1 MVTVQSEDSGIT
13 WETSSSRCST
23 PWASETSTTSD
34 LYSMESSP
42 VGSPPGKV
50 IFIMDEGKIVRKRKC
65 KASNRVPIATSLKG
79 RQSNKKRDSSG
90 MQRQE
95 TRTVLGDVQASVLNV
110 EQVEAQDTDE
120 EMLDDKEDLENITE
134 EPVKRAP
141 IRSIF
146 RESRLRKVGP
156 ILGGPVQARIQLF
169 NSIFGR
175 MGPAPET
182 LEKTSIQRSSSVSGD
197 SEQFLDTSVKERLQK
212 FSSLSE
218 ATHPKPYQ
226 RARSRYLETPSERRR
241 EQRQQPTAHADQS
254 YSSPTTPFEKWLA
267 SKDDVSSENTKPIK
281 MKDKHSRFLSFGAET
296 TLQHEEGKDRQSLSE
311 TPDEVLGHSLKSWP
325 PEEATKE
332 QSYSPASKAS
342 ITEQT
347 VSISLE
353 SDDKSEKQ
361 VPLPSAE
368 NANKKPDNSLMTAS
382 DHLEEPKEQE
392 IQPASAPQSVSGDF
406 VNELDRQSAQP
417 ILPTTSMSEHP
428 EGKAQKSTI
437 QSSLPSAPSAESKY
451 STLSEIRQ
459 EDIILKSSESA
470 QSESEHVL
478 LPHSVD
484 ETEKQETECHS
495 SITALSETEPSCLL
509 YSAEKREGQKTP
521 PLETQTVHLEKQ
533 TKSEQD
539 FSSSL
544 QETEEQGVKLN
555 SPIPEKI
562 DSKYFSIAYPVHTET
577 EETQRTSAINKAV
590 DLYHPDSSI
599 EKNKQAES
607 AQMEM
612 EQSDFSYS
620 SKEIGESER
629 TQMEMEH
636 PDFSFSREE
645 MEESESAQLE
655 REHPDFSYSREER
668 EESESAK
675 PETEDPELLFAV
687 KETVE
692 SEKAQLEMEH
702 LYFSYSK
709 GETEELGRAQLDTR
723 HLYSMEEMEN
733 AQLETEHPE
742 FFSKKETEESEST
755 QMEMEHPDFSFS
767 REEMEESESA
777 QLEAEHPDFSYS
789 REEME
794 ESESTQQEIG
804 HPDFSLSREEGE
816 ELESTQ
822 LEIEHQEFLSS
833 REKTENQKSVPFELE
848 QPESYSPEEAEQE
861 ETAQLVLV
869 PSDLPYLMKEA
880 EKESTTKLQLV
891 HPDIFDSTRGA
902 ETQQA
907 GYLETACSG
916 LPYPMNKTN
925 QQELA
930 QADLDNSLTPYF
942 GDKGEQLHP
951 VQQDSQPGGKPCS
964 CAKGMQGETSQPQSD
979 HAVLSYSTEKEQQHK
994 TSQLRAE
1001 QLETSY
1007 STGKTEQETL
1017 QPKPEQGDSPYS
1029 QGETAQEIVQRDLE
1043 VSESSYFISEAEQR
1057 ANVQLV
1063 SENRDFSFATREV
1076 MQKGVES
1083 ESLGSSQST
1092 DRTKPW
1098 KMVQMEQ
1105 EELLSFCSTAGS
1117 QQQETPPLDVALP
1130 DISYSS
1136 GRMEEQDIVR
1146 RELEQQKTV
1155 QQKVMEMEYSDL
1167 SETWGKEQ
1175 LQVID
1180 QINLA
1185 QQEIAQPEIV
1195 HPSVPYSLREQ
1206 MEEEIQ
1212 AETTYPEQTFYVST
1226 ETQEEITQHK
1236 SEQPF
1241 FSYFTGKT
1249 EKPEIVHPE
1258 LEQTSLPSSSGKEDP
1273 LEMEISSEYPDL
1285 SYFIHEAEQ
1294 QKKLKHPTLPFC
1306 LKQQETSPLVMECPD
1321 FSGNSGEAK
1330 PDNIIEQDSGH
1341 PELSYT
1347 MGETQQQSEHLD
1359 SQGSLGE
1366 AAQDE
1371 SMEVESKYPNLS
1383 CFYGN
1388 RNKQETSQLDSK
1400 YPDLSLSFGKAKEQ
1414 AAQEF
1419 EPKQQELPK
1428 VARKRASPAT
1438 AQTEHP
1444 DLTYSPGKANES
1456 EIATWEMKHPDWS
1469 HSTDETKQQE
1479 VVLLDQKHRKI
1490 STGREKQQQ
1499 TTKLQLEQEKLSHFP
1514 GKTEQL
1520 KHAQE
1525 DLDQPDLSF
1534 SIDRPDD
1541 EMAPQEAEN
1550 PDATYHLDNAEVQ
1563 QRVQQETE
1571 QTYFLGKAEQKRVWP
1586 EVEIPHLAHSVD
1598 TGEVAEEMAEAG
1610 QGHPDLSYSVLK
1622 AGGLQTAQ
1630 LKPEHSGLACSL
1642 NKVQKMTQLGLE
1654 QTDALYIHD
1663 KTEELPPS
1671 QLELSHADLASP
1683 PNKVGQRGME
1693 HTAVGCP
1700 DEGQSVSR
1708 EEHPQAAKEKLA
1720 APSNSGKTE
1729 QRKMAKPEPKHHDL
1743 SYSIDKTQ
1751 TQEATQPVLGKPDL
1765 SSWPGKTEQEKPDC
1779 LHSFKKP
1786 AQGEK
1791 AQPELGHLQLSY
1803 SVSEAEQETAHA
1815 KSNCSDLSAGRLEHH
1830 KIIQPEVEIMD
1841 LSCSIGEIQ
1850 QSQIA
1855 EEDLEYPDLLHS
1867 ASTVQQ
1873 QEKFQPEQEQRG
1885 NFSSSLRKEEQWEGV
1900 EMQAEHPELQCSM
1913 GKTGL
1918 QKSQAKSEYADLSFS
1933 VGTGEPCT
1941 RHPELKEHDLFHSSV
1956 KTKPS
1961 WAAPLES
1968 EHPDISDALGK
1979 VRHPDLLSPVS
1990 EEKRSARLEVKQER
2004 GSYTLYPEER
2014 VQLKLEQP
2022 MFSSSHGTAEQLN
2035 RAPLEG
2041 EFPDFYSSGKKDQ
2054 QEMVKQELEHSDL
2067 SYSTDKTQRQETL
2080 RPGLGQ
2086 TDLSS
2091 YPGKTEQPQTVQGE
2105 AENQDL
2111 LHFTSKTEQRGT
2123 AQTEVECPDMS
2134 YSSDKLEQPPA
2145 TQWKSEQLVTPHP
2158 TGKTEQRMTHPE
2170 QELPSLSYSI
2180 CKTLSQEARQMDLEQ
2195 QDLTYA
2201 LGNTDEMQT
2210 VQCELKHAGL
2220 LHSSGKREQEMV
2232 LPELRHLQQSYP
2244 VRETEEEAPHQKS
2257 DYPDLSYSIGRQ
2269 EHHEIE
2275 QLKVE
2280 EINLLYPSGKSDRSQ
2295 PAQEIL
2301 QQPELLESF
2310 SKLEEKG
2317 MAYPGFLPSLGEE
2330 KQKPASQLDPVQPGL
2345 SHSLPKT
2352 ENQETAQAEFV
2363 PSDFSYSTGRTE
2375 HLQSERLKSK
2385 CPDLSYSLG
2394 KAETH
2399 GIKRPDLLYSYT
2411 KAEQSQTAQL
2421 EHPETSYFTGEMEWK
2436 DGAQCERKCSNLQ
2449 YSVVETEQP
2458 ETPSVSRMFDRTK
2471 ELGTSQLDFEQ
2482 SDLVSPTDKGQK
2494 HETAPLRAGHSE
2506 EQDSGP
2512 TSSLTAQLE
2521 TEQPHLSSSTE
2532 EVEIQKMQ
2540 LYSSLPEPTVSVAL
2554 GVSHSVSE
2562 AKPEGSTKSSPVTG
2576 DLSPK
2581 HLDLSYTHCKTEQSE
2596 AAQPE
2601 SGFFFARKEAED
2613 KKNHLHL
2620 PVAAQSEAEHIILPE
2635 TEREQAPH
2643 YFHTAT
2649 QLESEQLN
2657 LSYSTDK
2664 AESLENEDYLT
2675 LPSKLESEP
2684 SVRFYSVDE
2693 TYQQE
2698 IPPYSKPASEY
2709 LFPTQSLAEQEKQ
2722 NMQPLIPKSTQ
2733 PKCKHVIP
2741 PYDEKELQKVQLCS
2755 PKTTSLKT
2763 VQSEGT
2769 PLTHTQ
2775 DQDEQESPDHLLDT
2789 NYLPSEQLRST
2800 PKFTTEQDKQ
2810 EMQPN
2815 VQAVPRSVTT
2825 ESEVTAVADQ
2835 QAGSSDS
2842 FVPFYTLPE
2851 KLVSV
2856 AFTNNEEKQ
2865 NMPSSLS
2872 DVVGMPGKQSDIVSG
2887 IYTEGQD
2894 RREMH
2899 QYFADQKHTS
2909 LEHLGAASS
2918 DLLNETVLQKPQHY
2932 SGEWGSLSSGEMKS
2946 TSSSSDE
2953 KQNPDIPSLGLAS
2966 WLAEEVKTHSIS
2978 PIRAAEVDRQ
2988 GIQVSPD
2995 KASHFE
3001 SKQFPA
3007 ECCTELTVHGTTK
3020 NKVHTFTVSDSMS
3033 SKVSH
3038 RRSSDTSHRM
3048 QRYDLPSLVG
3058 DNPGPN
3064 KASEC
3069 ETAKIEVMQHPE
3081 VDKVSKVP
3089 EHYLRGEEE
3098 EMEHVSTVEDSQH
3111 APETTEQ
3118 KDLFN
3123 IISEGYEILN
3133 IHAPTHISSVDQEE
3147 SEHMPDKLEY
3157 LETNPSFKRKL
3168 ADDGH
3173 RPLASGTATEISEGS
3188 VLGKPASHEL
3198 KYLVKNDHVEE
3209 TGGTQEKNPVL
3220 PENNNS
3226 AVLDPSNGMADM
3238 DYFEKYTL
3246 IDDKTPI
3253 KPHFERP
3260 SSLFNVTEDPNEPV
3274 EEAVSFKESTEVDTL
3289 EEDFSLLEDLDEVFY
3304 GTAKGENKMQSYAD
3318 APKPLHL
3325 QKSIDISSKKVTN
3338 VEDERKSPGTP
3349 LFDSEEGVLERSLLF
3364 PTTVAAV
3371 NPELL
3376 EEPPALSFLYK
3387 DLYAEAVGEKT
3398 KDETPSDEESGNS
3411 NASFPSRNSD
3421 TDDGTGIYFE
3431 KYILKDEIPSKAIR
3445 PQKDQIPEDES
3456 FSGGISVQSSEDKHK
3471 QGSGDVQ
3478 CVRTEV
3484 LPERMDYRGAAYQE
3498 AAVPQM
3504 EKYIPYV
3511 RTPVEDSEDVLYTQ
3525 ENLPCIPSIQQIEK
3539 PDWQK
3544 EKNPDVYEDLAE
3556 SMDYDVITQEELL
3569 QDEISSQLTHEEL
3582 LFEDRDSS
3590 EHAGDSYEFV
3600 SETEQRM
3607 PVELEDSG
3615 FVLMYPE
3622 KSATNIPQVES
3633 PQRELKK
3640 VPADTYCYHCKRPI
3654 SAIDK
3659 LFGEHKDHEV
3669 TTLDDAATKMKDQ
3682 LSELLI
3688 ALEEKSMKIE
3698 EFVSDIES
3706 LFNSVEENCKKNAE
3720 LLEKQNE
3727 EMLTKVVAQYDEK
3740 SENFEEVK
3748 NMKMEYLYDQMVNFQ
3763 QTVDSAKETLE
3774 TTVKEMEELDG
3785 FVFLNVMFSSTN
3797 RLLSAMD
3804 TTLSLEKLP
3813 SAFSL
3818 FERYADSPGQS
3829 NQHSL
3834 KHVAVPQT
3842 PTVIP
3847 QEPDSATSTSIAV
3860 YWAVNDGDAIDCFQV
3875 YCMEDPQAS
3884 KDAVAL
3890 VEEYRVTVKESHCI
3904 LEDLEPDRCYSVW
3917 VMAVNGT
3924 GCSLPSEK
3932 AIFKTAPAV
3941 PTIKAEDCTVCWDTA
3956 TVRWRT
3962 GSVSAES
3969 FTLEYCRQH
3978 SPEGEGL
3985 RTFAGIKRPELKVS
3999 LEPNVNYFFYL
4010 RAVNPFGT
4018 SEQSEAALISTKGT
4032 QFHLLSNTAHP
4043 ALQISSNAMVI
4054 CLPEKTKFT
4063 GFPSVLGELLPARG
4077 CHYWEIVVSACRSY
4091 RIGICYEAIS
4101 QSSILGL
4108 SDTSWC
4114 MWCCL
4119 TQTRFLHTGVM
4130 SDVHVT
4136 EHPARIGIL
4145 LDYSGGRLLFFNA
4158 ERGLVLFTIRHKFTD
4173 AAHPAF
4179 ALEKAGALT
4188 LHTGMELPEFVKHS

>member
-34 LYSMESSP
+34 LHSMESSP

-50 IFIMDEGKIVRKRKC
+50 IFIMDEGKIVRKRKR
-65 KASNRVPIATSLKG
+65 KASNRMPITTSLKG

-95 TRTVLGDVQASVLNV
+95 PRTVLGDVQASVLNV

-120 EMLDDKEDLENITE
+120 EMLDDKEDLENVTE

-169 NSIFGR
+169 NSIFAGT
-175 MGPAPET
+175 GPAPET
-182 LEKTSIQRSSSVSGD
+182 LEKISIQRSSSVSGD

-226 RARSRYLETPSERRR
+226 RARSSNLETPSERRR
-241 EQRQQPTAHADQS
+241 EQRQQHTAHADQS

-267 SKDDVSSENTKPIK
+267 NKDDVSSENTKPIK
-281 MKDKHSRFLSFGAET
+281 MKDKPSRFSSSGAET

-325 PEEATKE
+325 PEEARKE
-332 QSYSPASKAS
+332 QSYSPASKTS

-347 VSISLE
+347 GSISLE
-353 SDDKSEKQ
+353 SNDKSEKQ

-368 NANKKPDNSLMTAS
+368 NANKKPDNSLLTAS
-382 DHLEEPKEQE
+382 DHLDELKEQE
-392 IQPASAPQSVSGDF
+392 IQPNFALQSVSAGF
-406 VNELDRQSAQP
+406 VNELDRQSTQP
-417 ILPTTSMSEHP
+417 ILPTTSMSEHS
-428 EGKAQKSTI
+428 EREAQNSTVH
-437 QSSLPSAPSAESKY
+437 SYSPSAPSAK

-459 EDIILKSSESA
+459 EDIMPQSSESA

-484 ETEKQETECHS
+484 ETEKQKTECHS
-495 SITALSETEPSCLL
+495 SITALSETEPSHLL
-509 YSAEKREGQKTP
+509 YSAEKKEGQKP
-521 PLETQTVHLEKQ
+521 PPPETQTVHLEKK

-539 FSSSL
+539 SSSSL
-544 QETEEQGVKLN
+544 QETEEQEVKLN

-562 DSKYFSIAYPVHTET
+562 DSKYFSISYPDHTET
-577 EETQRTSAINKAV
+577 EETQKTSAINKAV
-590 DLYHPDSSI
+590 DLDHPDSSI
-599 EKNKQAES
+599 EKNEQAES

-612 EQSDFSYS
+612 EHSDFSYS

-629 TQMEMEH
+629 TQVELEH

-655 REHPDFSYSREER
+655 GEHPDFSCSREER
-668 EESESAK
+668 KESESAK
-675 PETEDPELLFAV
+675 LETEYPELLFAI
-687 KETVE
+687 KETEE
-692 SEKAQLEMEH
+692 SESAQLEMEH

-709 GETEELGRAQLDTR
+709 EETEELECAQLDTR
-723 HLYSMEEMEN
+723 QPEFLYSMEEMESS
-733 AQLETEHPE
+733 QLETEHPE

-794 ESESTQQEIG
+794 ESESAQQEIG
-804 HPDFSLSREEGE
+804 HPDFSLSREEVE
-816 ELESTQ
+816 ELESAR
-822 LEIEHQEFLSS
+822 LEIEHQEFFFS
-833 REKTENQKSVPFELE
+833 REKTGKQKSVPFELE

-869 PSDLPYLMKEA
+869 PSDLPYLKEEA

-891 HPDIFDSTRGA
+891 HPDISDATRGA

-907 GYLETACSG
+907 GYLETAHLG
-916 LPYPMNKTN
+916 LPYPMNKIN

-930 QADLDNSLTPYF
+930 QVDLDNSLTPYF
-942 GDKGEQLHP
+942 GDKGEQLQP
-951 VQQDSQPGGKPCS
+951 VQPDSQPGGKPYS
-964 CAKGMQGETSQPQSD
+964 SAKGMQGETTQLQSE
-979 HAVLSYSTEKEQQHK
+979 HPVLSYSTGKEQQHK

-1001 QLETSY
+1001 QSETSY
-1007 STGKTEQETL
+1007 STGKTEQEIL
-1017 QPKPEQGDSPYS
+1017 QPKLEQGDSPYS

-1043 VSESSYFISEAEQR
+1043 GSEPSYFISEAEQHE
-1057 ANVQLV
+1057 NVQIV
-1063 SENRDFSFATREV
+1063 SENRDFSFTTREV

-1083 ESLGSSQST
+1083 ESLGSSHST

-1105 EELLSFCSTAGS
+1105 EKLLPLCSTAGS
-1117 QQQETPPLDVALP
+1117 QQQETPPLHVALP
-1130 DISYSS
+1130 DVLYSS
-1136 GRMEEQDIVR
+1136 GRMEEQDTVQ
-1146 RELEQQKTV
+1146 REQEQQETV
-1155 QQKVMEMEYSDL
+1155 QKKAMEMEYSDF
-1167 SETWGKEQ
+1167 SETWGKEE

-1195 HPSVPYSLREQ
+1195 HGSVPYSLREQ
-1206 MEEEIQ
+1206 MQEETQ
-1212 AETTYPEQTFYVST
+1212 AEPTYPEQTFYVST
-1226 ETQEEITQHK
+1226 EMQEEMTQHK

-1241 FSYFTGKT
+1241 FSRFTGKT

-1258 LEQTSLPSSSGKEDP
+1258 LEQTFLPSSSGKEAP
-1273 LEMEISSEYPDL
+1273 PEMEISSEYPDL
-1285 SYFIHEAEQ
+1285 SYFFHEAEQ

-1306 LKQQETSPLVMECPD
+1306 LKQQETAPLVMECPD

-1330 PDNIIEQDSGH
+1330 PGNIIEQESGH
-1341 PELSYT
+1341 PELSYS
-1347 MGETQQQSEHLD
+1347 MGEAQQQSEHLD
-1359 SQGSLGE
+1359 SPGTLGE

-1371 SMEVESKYPNLS
+1371 SMEVESKYPDLS
-1383 CFYGN
+1383 CFDGN
-1388 RNKQETSQLDSK
+1388 RNQQETSQLDAK
-1400 YPDLSLSFGKAKEQ
+1400 YPDLSLSYGKAKEQ

-1438 AQTEHP
+1438 AQIESKHP
-1444 DLTYSPGKANES
+1444 DLTFSPGKANES
-1456 EIATWEMKHPDWS
+1456 EIATWETKHPDWS
-1469 HSTDETKQQE
+1469 HSTDETNQQE
-1479 VVLLDQKHRKI
+1479 VVRLDQKHRKI
-1490 STGREKQQQ
+1490 SASRENQQQ
-1499 TTKLQLEQEKLSHFP
+1499 TTKLQLEQEKLPHFP
-1514 GKTEQL
+1514 GKTKQL
-1520 KHAQE
+1520 KHGQE
-1525 DLDQPDLSF
+1525 DLEQPDLSF

-1541 EMAPQEAEN
+1541 EMAPPEAEN
-1550 PDATYHLDNAEVQ
+1550 PDVATHLDNAEVQ

-1571 QTYFLGKAEQKRVWP
+1571 QTYSLRKAEQKRVWP
-1586 EVEIPHLAHSVD
+1586 EVPHLAHSVD
-1598 TGEVAEEMAEAG
+1598 TAAEEEMAEAG
-1610 QGHPDLSYSVLK
+1610 QGHPNLPYSVFK
-1622 AGGLQTAQ
+1622 SGLQTAQ
-1630 LKPEHSGLACSL
+1630 LKPEHPGLACSL
-1642 NKVQKMTQLGLE
+1642 NKVQKTTQLGLE
-1654 QTDALYIHD
+1654 QPDALCIRD
-1663 KTEELPPS
+1663 KTEQLPPS
-1671 QLELSHADLASP
+1671 QLELGHADLSSP
-1683 PNKVGQRGME
+1683 ANKVGQQGME
-1693 HTAVGCP
+1693 HTALGSP
-1700 DEGQSVSR
+1700 NDGQSVSR
-1708 EEHPQAAKEKLA
+1708 A
-1720 APSNSGKTE
+1720 GKTE
-1729 QRKMAKPEPKHHDL
+1729 QREMAKSEPKHLDL

-1765 SSWPGKTEQEKPDC
+1765 SSWPGKTEQAQTAQEKPDC

-1791 AQPELGHLQLSY
+1791 AQPELGHLQLS
-1803 SVSEAEQETAHA
+1803 SPVSEAEQETAHA

-1830 KIIQPEVEIMD
+1830 EIIRPEAEIMD
-1841 LSCSIGEIQ
+1841 LSCSIGETQ
-1850 QSQIA
+1850 QPQIA

-1867 ASTVQQ
+1867 TDTLQQ

-1885 NFSSSLRKEEQWEGV
+1885 NFSSSLSKEEQWEGV
-1900 EMQAEHPELQCSM
+1900 EMQAEHPELQCSV
-1913 GKTGL
+1913 GKTEGL
-1918 QKSQAKSEYADLSFS
+1918 QNFQAKSEYADLSFS
-1933 VGTGEPCT
+1933 VDTAEPCTT
-1941 RHPELKEHDLFHSSV
+1941 RHPELKECTLFHSFV

-1961 WAAPLES
+1961 RAALLES
-1968 EHPDISDALGK
+1968 EHPDVSDAMGK
-1979 VRHPDLLSPVS
+1979 VPHPDLSSFVS

-2004 GSYTLYPEER
+2004 GSYTLYPEETVR
-2014 VQLKLEQP
+2014 LKLEQP

-2035 RAPLEG
+2035 RAPLKG
-2041 EFPDFYSSGKKDQ
+2041 EFPDLYSSGKKDQ

-2067 SYSTDKTQRQETL
+2067 SYSTDKTQSQETMQL
-2080 RPGLGQ
+2080 GSGQ

-2091 YPGKTEQPQTVQGE
+2091 CPGKTEQPQTVQGE
-2105 AENQDL
+2105 AEHQDL
-2111 LHFTSKTEQRGT
+2111 LHFTDKTERQGT
-2123 AQTEVECPDMS
+2123 AQTEVERPDLS
-2134 YSSDKLEQPPA
+2134 YSSVKLEQPPA

-2158 TGKTEQRMTHPE
+2158 TGKTEQQRMTHPE

-2180 CKTLSQEARQMDLEQ
+2180 CKTPSQEATQMDLKQE
-2195 QDLTYA
+2195 DLTYA
-2201 LGNTDEMQT
+2201 LGNTDEIQT
-2210 VQCELKHAGL
+2210 VQCEREHTGL
-2220 LHSSGKREQEMV
+2220 LYSSGKREQEMV
-2232 LPELRHLQQSYP
+2232 LPELQHMQLSYP
-2244 VRETEEEAPHQKS
+2244 VGQTEEEAPHQKS
-2257 DYPDLSYSIGRQ
+2257 DYPDLSYSVGRQ

-2275 QLKVE
+2275 QLMVE
-2280 EINLLYPSGKSDRSQ
+2280 EMNLLYPAGKSEHSQ
-2295 PAQEIL
+2295 PPQEIL

-2317 MAYPGFLPSLGEE
+2317 MAYPGFLHSVVEE
-2330 KQKPASQLDPVQPGL
+2330 KQKPTSQLGSMQLGL
-2345 SHSLPKT
+2345 SHSLAKT
-2352 ENQETAQAEFV
+2352 ENQETTQAEFM
-2363 PSDFSYSTGRTE
+2363 PSDFSYSTGRAE
-2375 HLQSERLKSK
+2375 HLQPERIKSK

-2399 GIKRPDLLYSYT
+2399 GIKPPDLLYSYT

-2436 DGAQCERKCSNLQ
+2436 DGAQCELKCVNLQ
-2449 YSVVETEQP
+2449 DSVVEVEQP
-2458 ETPSVSRMFDRTK
+2458 ETPSVLRMFDRTK
-2471 ELGTSQLDFEQ
+2471 EQGTAQLVFEQ
-2482 SDLVSPTDKGQK
+2482 SDLLSPTDKGEK

-2506 EQDSGP
+2506 EQDTRA
-2512 TSSLTAQLE
+2512 TSSLTAELE
-2521 TEQPHLSSSTE
+2521 TEQQDLSSSSE
-2532 EVEIQKMQ
+2532 EAERQKMQ
-2540 LYSSLPEPTVSVAL
+2540 PNSSLPGQTVSVAL

-2562 AKPEGSTKSSPVTG
+2562 AKPEGSPKSSHVTG
-2576 DLSPK
+2576 GLSPK
-2581 HLDLSYTHCKTEQSE
+2581 HLDLSYTHCKTEQLE

-2601 SGFFFARKEAED
+2601 SGFFFARKEAENTE
-2613 KKNHLHL
+2613 NHLHL
-2620 PVAAQSEAEHIILPE
+2620 PVVAQPEAEHIILPE

-2664 AESLENEDYLT
+2664 TETLESQDYLS

-2684 SVRFYSVDE
+2684 SVPFYSADE

-2722 NMQPLIPKSTQ
+2722 NMQPLIPKSAQ
-2733 PKCKHVIP
+2733 SECKHVIP
-2741 PYDEKELQKVQLCS
+2741 PYDEKELQEVQLCS
-2755 PKTTSLKT
+2755 PKTASLKT
-2763 VQSEGT
+2763 VQSESMS
-2769 PLTHTQ
+2769 LTHTQ
-2775 DQDEQESPDHLLDT
+2775 DQDEQESQDHLLDT
-2789 NYLPSEQLRST
+2789 NYLSSEQLRST
-2800 PKFTTEQDKQ
+2800 PKFTAEQDKQ

-2815 VQAVPRSVTT
+2815 VQTVPRSVTRV
-2825 ESEVTAVADQ
+2825 SKVTAVAEQ
-2835 QAGSSDS
+2835 QAVSSDS

-2851 KLVSV
+2851 KSVSV
-2856 AFTNNEEKQ
+2856 AFTNDEEKQ
-2865 NMPSSLS
+2865 NIPSSSS
-2872 DVVGMPGKQSDIVSG
+2872 DVVGMLGKQSDIVSG

-2894 RREMH
+2894 RCELQ
-2899 QYFADQKHTS
+2899 QYFANQKHTS
-2909 LEHLGAASS
+2909 LEHLGAVSS
-2918 DLLNETVLQKPQHY
+2918 DLLYETVVHKPQHY

-2946 TSSSSDE
+2946 ASSSSDE
-2953 KQNPDIPSLGLAS
+2953 KQNPDIPSFGLAS
-2966 WLAEEVKTHSIS
+2966 WLAEEVKARSIS

-2988 GIQVSPD
+2988 GIQLSPD
-2995 KASHFE
+2995 EASHFG

-3007 ECCTELTVHGTTK
+3007 ECCTELTVHGATR
-3020 NKVHTFTVSDSMS
+3020 NEEHTFRVSDSVS
-3033 SKVSH
+3033 SEVSH

-3058 DNPGPN
+3058 DNPAPD

-3069 ETAKIEVMQHPE
+3069 ETSIGNPTKMEVTQHPE
-3081 VDKVSKVP
+3081 VDKVSEVP

-3098 EMEHVSTVEDSQH
+3098 EKEHVSAVEDSQH

-3133 IHAPTHISSVDQEE
+3133 IHAPTCISSVDQEE

-3173 RPLASGTATEISEGS
+3173 RSLASGTATEISESS

-3198 KYLVKNDHVEE
+3198 KDLVKNDDVEE
-3209 TGGTQEKNPVL
+3209 TGGTQEENPVL

-3260 SSLFNVTEDPNEPV
+3260 SSLFHVTEDPNEPV
-3274 EEAVSFKESTEVDTL
+3274 EEAVSFKESTEVDTV

-3304 GTAKGENKMQSYAD
+3304 GTAKGESKIQSYAD
-3318 APKPLHL
+3318 APKPLPL
-3325 QKSIDISSKKVTN
+3325 QKSIDISSKRVANT
-3338 VEDERKSPGTP
+3338 EDEQKPPGTP

-3445 PQKDQIPEDES
+3445 TQKDQIPEDES
-3456 FSGGISVQSSEDKHK
+3456 FSGRISVQSSEDKHK
-3471 QGSGDVQ
+3471 RGSSDVQ

-3484 LPERMDYRGAAYQE
+3484 LPERGVVKSEKAQVDSDIQATICKPTHEEQHDIT
-3498 AAVPQM
+3498 AVPQM

-3525 ENLPCIPSIQQIEK
+3525 ENLSCVPSIQQTEK
-3539 PDWQK
+3539 PDWQRE
-3544 EKNPDVYEDLAE
+3544 EKHPDVYEDLAE

-3582 LFEDRDSS
+3582 LFEDRDSF
-3590 EHAGDSYEFV
+3590 EHAGDSCGFV
-3600 SETEQRM
+3600 NEPEQRT
-3607 PVELEDSG
+3607 PFELEDSG
-3615 FVLMYPE
+3615 FVLMNPE

-3640 VPADTYCYHCKRPI
+3640 AQADTYCYHCKCPI

-3659 LFGEHKDHEV
+3659 LFGDHKDHEV

-3748 NMKMEYLYDQMVNFQ
+3748 NMKMEYLYEQMVNFQ
-3763 QTVDSAKETLE
+3763 QTVDAAKETLE

-3785 FVFLNVMFSSTN
+3785 FVFLNCFLPN

-3804 TTLSLEKLP
+3804 TTLSLEKVP

-3818 FERYADSPGQS
+3818 FEHYADSPGQS

-3860 YWAVNDGDAIDCFQV
+3860 YWAVNDGDTIDCFQV
-3875 YCMEDPQAS
+3875 YCMEEPQAT
-3884 KDAVAL
+3884 L

-3904 LEDLEPDRCYSVW
+3904 LEDLEPDHCYSVW

-3932 AIFKTAPAV
+3932 SIFKTAPAV

-3956 TVRWRT
+3956 TVRWHA
-3962 GSVSAES
+3962 GSASAES

-4010 RAVNPFGT
+4010 RAVNTFGT

-4054 CLPEKTKFT
+4054 RLPEKTKFT
-4063 GFPSVLGELLPARG
+4063 G
-4077 CHYWEIVVSACRSY
+4077 
-4091 RIGICYEAIS
+4091 
-4101 QSSILGL
+4101 
-4108 SDTSWC
+4108 
-4114 MWCCL
+4114 
-4119 TQTRFLHTGVM
+4119 FLHTGVM

-4188 LHTGMELPEFVKHS
+4188 LRTGMDLPEFVKHS